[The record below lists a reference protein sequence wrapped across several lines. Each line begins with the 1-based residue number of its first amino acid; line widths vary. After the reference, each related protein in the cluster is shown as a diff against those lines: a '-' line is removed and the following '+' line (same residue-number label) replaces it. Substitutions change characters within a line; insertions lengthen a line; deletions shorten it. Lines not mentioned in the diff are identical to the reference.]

1 MKLFSSSTEIYYI
14 SGFFFPIYQ
23 LHLDSL
29 IAKMKN
35 FLNSHSRDQKVFIAW
50 YKQSRFKKSVDGNE
64 TPHRGSVSFLIL

>member
-1 MKLFSSSTEIYYI
+1 MASALDYLRTDFSVI
-14 SGFFFPIYQ
+14 
-23 LHLDSL
+23 

-64 TPHRGSVSFLIL
+64 TPHRGSVSFLIF